1 MYSTCDVLTCCAH
14 AIPLVKNNN
23 KIKKNKKSKA
33 KRENLRTDRS
43 LLRKLYLL

>member
-1 MYSTCDVLTCCAH
+1 MYFTCDVLTCCAH

-23 KIKKNKKSKA
+23 NKKKKSKA

-43 LLRKLYLL
+43 QLRKLYLL

>member
-1 MYSTCDVLTCCAH
+1 MYFTCDVLTCCAH

-23 KIKKNKKSKA
+23 KILKKSKA

>member
-1 MYSTCDVLTCCAH
+1 MYFTCDVLTCCAH

-23 KIKKNKKSKA
+23 KIKFKKSKA